1 MTAFLTAP
9 GATTKLRGTAM
20 TDDAR
25 HRKPNQ
31 HRTAAAED
39 EGRGWAAVDTAP
51 TAHADKDTD
60 TRARTLRRWWLTRR
74 LHIDLLRVCSAF
86 GPRG

>member
-1 MTAFLTAP
+1 M
-9 GATTKLRGTAM
+9 
-20 TDDAR
+20 
-25 HRKPNQ
+25 
-31 HRTAAAED
+31 
-39 EGRGWAAVDTAP
+39 AAVDTAP

>member
-1 MTAFLTAP
+1 
-9 GATTKLRGTAM
+9 M
-20 TDDAR
+20 TDSAR

-31 HRTAAAED
+31 HRTGAAED
-39 EGRGWAAVDTAP
+39 RTGVAAVDTAR
-51 TAHADKDTD
+51 TADTHAD
-60 TRARTLRRWWLTRR
+60 TRSRTLRRWWLTRR